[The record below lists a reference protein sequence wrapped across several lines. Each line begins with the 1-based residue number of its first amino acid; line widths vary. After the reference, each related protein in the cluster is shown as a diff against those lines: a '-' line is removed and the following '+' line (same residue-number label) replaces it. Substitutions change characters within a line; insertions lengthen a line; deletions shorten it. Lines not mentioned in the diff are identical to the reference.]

1 MIRKLLNSRGAG
13 KFRRNR
19 SAMLSLFIILAYAAL
34 ALFVFATNTAHGIGE
49 RTGWFDLTERP
60 FIGLL
65 LRERIMEEV
74 GPAEIPGFGLRP
86 STERVLD
93 TYIEGLTSAR
103 RAITAANRIG
113 EESGRTLR
121 DALDENAPRSRPFGD
136 LTLEEL
142 VEATEAAEA
151 ERDEVL
157 ALRTGA
163 ARLGILPTK
172 AEDLLARLD
181 QFEALRSDPNADE
194 DDLLIAQEEL
204 AFTLEE
210 FAQDAGQYAATA
222 GEGDPIAALNPSEL
236 EELAL
241 DILDA
246 ADPADVEL
254 FDAERVRAIA
264 AASEAAIE
272 GVDAVVAERVDAMGP
287 MMDRIFPFPT
297 GAKGIVYRIKLM
309 LGTDVQGRSILLRSL
324 YSSYIAVQVGL
335 VTAFV
340 AVLFGG
346 VFGAAA
352 AYYGGWMDHLFN
364 WTYSMITSIP
374 YLVLLAVLSFLFLG
388 SAVEGTLIP
397 LYVAFGVTYWAGPGR
412 VIRGEALK
420 IRELEYVQAAT
431 AIGFGRFY
439 ILLKHV
445 LPNTA
450 HLLFIN
456 FSLLFIAAIKGEVI
470 LTFLG
475 LGLKEGASWGIMID
489 HSKEQVVND
498 FFWQIGGA
506 TFFMFLL
513 VLAFNIFTDALQDAF
528 DPKHVS

>member
-1 MIRKLLNSRGAG
+1 MIKKFLSSRGAG
-13 KFRRNR
+13 KFRRNH
-19 SAMLSLFIILAYAAL
+19 SAMLSLFIIACYALL
-34 ALFVFATNTAHGIGE
+34 ALFVFVTNTAQGVGE
-49 RTGWFDLTERP
+49 RTGWFDLAERP
-60 FIGLL
+60 FVGIL

-74 GPAEIPGFGLRP
+74 GPAEIPGFGLDP
-86 STERVLD
+86 GTERVLD

-103 RAITAANRIG
+103 RAISAANRLG
-113 EESGRTLR
+113 EQSDRTLR

-142 VEATEAAEA
+142 VEATEEGEA
-151 ERDEVL
+151 ERDAVI

-163 ARLGILPTK
+163 ARLQILPQK
-172 AEDLLARLD
+172 AEAVLERRAA
-181 QFEALRSDPNADE
+181 FEALRSDPDADE

-210 FAQDAGQYAATA
+210 FAQDADQYAATA
-222 GEGDPIAALNPSEL
+222 PEGDPIAALEPAQL
-236 EELAL
+236 EDRAL

-246 ADPADVEL
+246 ADPSDVEL
-254 FDAERVRAIA
+254 FEPERITAIA
-264 AASEAAIE
+264 EASGAALAD
-272 GVDAVVAERVDAMGP
+272 VDERVAERVEAMAP
-287 MMDRIFPFPT
+287 VMDRIFPFPE
-297 GAKGIVYRIKLM
+297 GAQGIVYRIKLM

-335 VTAFV
+335 VTALV
-340 AVLFGG
+340 AVAFGG

-388 SAVEGTLIP
+388 SPVEGTLIP